1 MLRDIPKNTCLGQYI
16 GGEILQDAFDKIFDG
31 SGSEY
36 DHNLYSFDQ
45 EIDAKELLRV
55 SVQSTSKEKEREK
68 KKKKKSRKRGRKKG
82 GKNRDEVP
90 QKIFIIDPFIGEW
103 AEDELL
109 LRYVNDC
116 RSDINTPTPTTDDDQ
131 YYNVEFAGLTVNG
144 WPQTFLMTKRE
155 IKSGEE
161 LMTYYGD
168 EFASALTM
176 KADAD
181 RQKMRRKQRIDK
193 HILGGLKL

>member
-1 MLRDIPKNTCLGQYI
+1 MITIHSSTDDVVQYLNTLRLFQHTFADVAPVFKEECVDGVVLLNLQKGDLSQLGIVQFARRNTFFQHI
-16 GGEILQDAFDKIFDG
+16 I
-31 SGSEY
+31 
-36 DHNLYSFDQ
+36 
-45 EIDAKELLRV
+45 EL
-55 SVQSTSKEKEREK
+55 
-68 KKKKKSRKRGRKKG
+68 RGRQSNG
-82 GKNRDEVP
+82 LQINP
-90 QKIFIIDPFIGEW
+90 TIDSQI
-103 AEDELL
+103 D
-109 LRYVNDC
+109 
-116 RSDINTPTPTTDDDQ
+116 STPTFTDDDQ